1 MRSKIRRGAPKDIN
15 EKRGGARLKLALLSC
30 AAALSIM
37 ICFIIISGDY
47 LLIRLYKEQR
57 KTAEALLNQ
66 TPVPVISPILQ
77 PEPIKSAEPA
87 APDNGT
93 TAKPEPA
100 RPYIEGDIQ
109 GVDFPDY
116 DTGEGADFS
125 YQSDEVRIAVKKHK
139 RAGAVYY
146 TADIWIRNIYSFK
159 TAYVKGENV
168 KAEKIARTNKAIL
181 AVNGDWAPS
190 GLIRNGK
197 LLGRAPDNKNAN
209 YSGMTEYE
217 KYSDSVCALYYDG
230 TMRLIKFGDF
240 DAYDKSIWQAW
251 KFGPAFVMDS
261 KPLEGVK
268 KHSRNPRTMLCYYEK
283 GHYGLVVIDGR
294 QKGYSTGMNFLEMQ
308 KLALE
313 LNADIA
319 YNLDGGGSSMMVY
332 DNKTISSPSGKGKA
346 RRLRDMLIISEYS
359 GGDSPK

>member
-1 MRSKIRRGAPKDIN
+1 M
-15 EKRGGARLKLALLSC
+15 
-30 AAALSIM
+30 
-37 ICFIIISGDY
+37 
-47 LLIRLYKEQR
+47 
-57 KTAEALLNQ
+57 
-66 TPVPVISPILQ
+66 
-77 PEPIKSAEPA
+77 
-87 APDNGT
+87 
-93 TAKPEPA
+93 
-100 RPYIEGDIQ
+100 
-109 GVDFPDY
+109 
-116 DTGEGADFS
+116 
-125 YQSDEVRIAVKKHK
+125 
-139 RAGAVYY
+139 YY

-261 KPLEGVK
+261 KPLNGVK

>member
-57 KTAEALLNQ
+57 KTAEALLGQ

-197 LLGRAPDNKNAN
+197 LLEIGRA
-209 YSGMTEYE
+209 SCRERG
-217 KYSDSVCALYYDG
+217 
-230 TMRLIKFGDF
+230 
-240 DAYDKSIWQAW
+240 
-251 KFGPAFVMDS
+251 
-261 KPLEGVK
+261 
-268 KHSRNPRTMLCYYEK
+268 
-283 GHYGLVVIDGR
+283 
-294 QKGYSTGMNFLEMQ
+294 
-308 KLALE
+308 
-313 LNADIA
+313 
-319 YNLDGGGSSMMVY
+319 
-332 DNKTISSPSGKGKA
+332 
-346 RRLRDMLIISEYS
+346 
-359 GGDSPK
+359 